1 VREKAGFTRSRKKGG
16 GIREYEGDLLFT
28 IRIATEEDISQIVE
42 IEQEANM
49 PPWSHGALLSEIDK
63 DESFFIV
70 SVEDPAELPF
80 CEEKAEEPSPCFIKG
95 FALLRQVGDD
105 GELLKIAVEKESRA
119 CGIGGL
125 LMSAV
130 LKHAAEKKHT
140 SVFLEVR
147 SGNTSAIRL
156 YEKHGFRTVRVRKDY
171 YCDPV
176 EDAIV
181 MIRGEVSL

>member
-1 VREKAGFTRSRKKGG
+1 MVK
-16 GIREYEGDLLFT
+16 IRL
-28 IRIATEEDISQIVE
+28 ASEEDISQIIE

-49 PPWSHGALLSEIDK
+49 PPWTHGALLSELYN

-70 SVEDPAELPF
+70 AVKDTTEPSPCAATGLSFFTD
-80 CEEKAEEPSPCFIKG
+80 KAEEPSPCFIKG